1 MARDRRFV
9 DVFDFKSFLISPT
22 RAPAGR
28 VLHTHPKR
36 ILAIYHEATAQSDRS
51 VCRRRCAKRLAEIQ
65 ARRGGRAL
73 ISAVPRIRL
82 GRRVIIIICQ
92 WFIGGVAGGTGRS
105 ANRSGAQKFCPWRS
119 VKCLETPGRTADR
132 RSLRAEYRPYANGG
146 YRGVCAL
153 FIGVDCG
160 RFDFESLDMNAP
172 MRAATSSGFSSSAKW
187 PASIRWTSAS
197 GISRL

>member
-9 DVFDFKSFLISPT
+9 DVFDFKSFLTSPA

-36 ILAIYHEATAQSDRS
+36 ILAIYHDATPQSGRS
-51 VCRRRCAKRLAEIQ
+51 ICRRRCAKRLAEIKQ
-65 ARRGGRAL
+65 GAGPRAHL
-73 ISAVPRIRL
+73 RSPRIRL
-82 GRRVIIIICQ
+82 RRRLIIIIFQ
-92 WFIGGVAGGTGRS
+92 WFIEGVTGGTGRF
-105 ANRSGAQKFCPWRS
+105 ANRPGAQKFCPWRS
-119 VKCLETPGRTADR
+119 VECLEAPGRTADR
-132 RSLRAEYRPYANGG
+132 RSLRAEYRPYADTG
-146 YRGVCAL
+146 YRDVCAL
-153 FIGVDCG
+153 FIGVDCA

-172 MRAATSSGFSSSAKW
+172 MSAATSSGFSSSAKW

>member
-9 DVFDFKSFLISPT
+9 DVFDFKSFLTSPA

-36 ILAIYHEATAQSDRS
+36 ILAIYHDATPQSDRS
-51 VCRRRCAKRLAEIQ
+51 VCRRRCAKRLAEIKQ
-65 ARRGGRAL
+65 GAGAARSSSQSPHSSRTSSNYYY
-73 ISAVPRIRL
+73 ISIAYS
-82 GRRVIIIICQ
+82 
-92 WFIGGVAGGTGRS
+92 GVAGGTGRF
-105 ANRSGAQKFCPWRS
+105 ANRPGTQKFCPWRS
-119 VKCLETPGRTADR
+119 VKCLEAPGRTADR

-146 YRGVCAL
+146 YRGAYAL
-153 FIGVDCG
+153 FIGVDCA
-160 RFDFESLDMNAP
+160 RFDFENLDMNAP
-172 MRAATSSGFSSSAKW
+172 MSAATSTGFSSSAKW

>member
-1 MARDRRFV
+1 MF
-9 DVFDFKSFLISPT
+9 SISN
-22 RAPAGR
+22 
-28 VLHTHPKR
+28 
-36 ILAIYHEATAQSDRS
+36 RS
-51 VCRRRCAKRLAEIQ
+51 SHRRRERRRVGCCTLIPSVYWPYIMTQHRRAVAAFADGDALNDWQRSSK
-65 ARRGGRAL
+65 ARGRAL

-82 GRRVIIIICQ
+82 GRRVIIMIFQ
-92 WFIGGVAGGTGRS
+92 YVMWGVAGGTGHF

-119 VKCLETPGRTADR
+119 VKCLKAPGRTADR
-132 RSLRAEYRPYANGG
+132 RPLGAEYRPYANNG
-146 YRGVCAL
+146 YRGVFAL
-153 FIGVDCG
+153 FIGVDCA

>member
-1 MARDRRFV
+1 MFSISNRSSHRRRERRRV
-9 DVFDFKSFLISPT
+9 GCCTLIPSVYWPYIMT
-22 RAPAGR
+22 QHRRAIAAFADG
-28 VLHTHPKR
+28 
-36 ILAIYHEATAQSDRS
+36 
-51 VCRRRCAKRLAEIQ
+51 RCAKRLAEIKQ
-65 ARRGGRAL
+65 GAGPRAHL
-73 ISAVPRIRL
+73 RSPRIRL
-82 GRRVIIIICQ
+82 GRRVNIIIFQ
-92 WFIGGVAGGTGRS
+92 WFIGGVAGGTGRF

-119 VKCLETPGRTADR
+119 VKCLETPGRTTDR

-172 MRAATSSGFSSSAKW
+172 TSAATSSGFSSSAKW

>member
-1 MARDRRFV
+1 MFSISNRSSHRRRERRRV
-9 DVFDFKSFLISPT
+9 GCCTLIPSVYWPYIMT
-22 RAPAGR
+22 QHRRA
-28 VLHTHPKR
+28 
-36 ILAIYHEATAQSDRS
+36 IRS
-51 VCRRRCAKRLAEIQ
+51 VCRRRCAKRLAEIKQ
-65 ARRGGRAL
+65 GAGPRAHL
-73 ISAVPRIRL
+73 RSPRIRL
-82 GRRVIIIICQ
+82 RRRLIIIIFQ
-92 WFIGGVAGGTGRS
+92 WFIEGVTGGTGRF
-105 ANRSGAQKFCPWRS
+105 ANRPGAQKFCPWRS
-119 VKCLETPGRTADR
+119 VECLEAPGRTADR
-132 RSLRAEYRPYANGG
+132 RSLRAEYRPYANSG

>member
-9 DVFDFKSFLISPT
+9 DVFDFKSFLTSPA

-36 ILAIYHEATAQSDRS
+36 ILAIYHDATPQSDRS
-51 VCRRRCAKRLAEIQ
+51 VCRRRCAKRLAEIKQ
-65 ARRGGRAL
+65 GPGPRAHL
-73 ISAVPRIRL
+73 RSLRIR
-82 GRRVIIIICQ
+82 
-92 WFIGGVAGGTGRS
+92 FGGASNYYYISMVYRGVTGGTGRF
-105 ANRSGAQKFCPWRS
+105 ANRPGAQKFCPWRS
-119 VKCLETPGRTADR
+119 VKCLEAPGRTADR
-132 RSLRAEYRPYANGG
+132 RSLRAEYRPYANTG
-146 YRGVCAL
+146 YRDVCAL
-153 FIGVDCG
+153 FIGVDCA

-172 MRAATSSGFSSSAKW
+172 MSAATSSGFSSSAKW